1 MKDILLFWENDTDA
15 DEEKNMGKLLFGCL
29 AMSLALE
36 HWCMHFLKSILSK
49 KSHFALNT
57 H

>member
-29 AMSLALE
+29 AMSW
-36 HWCMHFLKSILSK
+36 H
-49 KSHFALNT
+49 LNT
-57 H
+57 GVCIF